1 MRTAVLL
8 TLMGVVL
15 AVSGCDEPPRDASVT
30 SGSAKGA
37 PTAMMSVAAPQRLMA
52 NDMMSRDAAPR
63 SGPRMQIGRTY
74 AIEISQGPVAAA
86 MQADRTFC
94 LKLGCAVTSVDT
106 TKRFDHPTASLSAL
120 VALDKADEFHAFV
133 MGAEGRDITAFQETA
148 QNRDEHYQ
156 DLQARLERL
165 VYMRKRLYTLADQ
178 KSSNIGELLQVE
190 RELMRVETDIE
201 RLTRDRK
208 GLEKVTDNIAFNLHY
223 SERPPKA
230 GDVNF
235 SPFAGLAS
243 DVANTVIYAV
253 RITFLWL
260 ARWLPAALLVLAGV
274 FLVRRRLRAK
284 TD

>member
-8 TLMGVVL
+8 TMMSVVL
-15 AVSGCDEPPRDASVT
+15 VLSGCDEAPRDASVP

-52 NDMMSRDAAPR
+52 NELMSRDAAPR
-63 SGPRMQIGRTY
+63 NGPHMQIGRTY
-74 AIEISQGPVAAA
+74 TIEISKGPVAAA
-86 MQADRTFC
+86 LQADQLFC

-106 TKRFDHPTASLSAL
+106 SKRFDHPTASLSAL

-148 QNRDEHYQ
+148 QNRNEHYQ

-190 RELMRVETDIE
+190 RELMRVEMDIE

-208 GLEKVTDNIAFNLHY
+208 GLEKVTDNVAFNLHY

-243 DVANTVIYAV
+243 DVANPVIYAV
-253 RITFLWL
+253 RITVLWL
-260 ARWLPAALLVLAGV
+260 ARWLPAALLVLGGAYW
-274 FLVRRRLRAK
+274 VRRRMRAK
-284 TD
+284 AG